1 MKFSLVQK
9 KKSHLLTIRSE
20 RMLNALAL
28 VNDVLYVQI
37 SKFKILKGRD
47 GSRSLLLVPKPDL
60 ADQTPKMKP
69 IKFSNV

>member
-1 MKFSLVQK
+1 
-9 KKSHLLTIRSE
+9 
-20 RMLNALAL
+20 MLNALAL